1 MFGIKI
7 ESDENIPKYISL
19 IRKYDKYLSIADIR
33 SRIFNND
40 YVVDYDFY
48 SSYDV
53 CDDLND
59 IDRGELFRQL
69 LDNLMSVGAKLTIY
83 DDDEEI
89 SLEFL
94 DNRFQM
100 YKEIEQEVLLDME
113 REVTVEPY
121 PQEFYEY

>member
-94 DNRFQM
+94 DNCFQM

-113 REVTVEPY
+113 REVTGEPY

>member
-113 REVTVEPY
+113 REVTGEPY

>member
-113 REVTVEPY
+113 REVTGEPY
-121 PQEFYEY
+121 PQEFYQY

>member
-1 MFGIKI
+1 
-7 ESDENIPKYISL
+7 
-19 IRKYDKYLSIADIR
+19 
-33 SRIFNND
+33 
-40 YVVDYDFY
+40 
-48 SSYDV
+48 
-53 CDDLND
+53 
-59 IDRGELFRQL
+59 
-69 LDNLMSVGAKLTIY
+69 MSVGSKLTIY

-113 REVTVEPY
+113 REVTGEPY